1 MLETI
6 RPEEG
11 GLPSQAIID
20 FLDWLEKYRVNMH
33 GFSLVR
39 RGKIL
44 AEGYWAP
51 FQEGGQHR
59 MYSVG
64 KSLVSLAVGLLESEG
79 RLKLGDRICSYFPEM
94 LPDPLPPFIAA
105 VTIEDMLTM
114 RSAHS
119 QTSYKSYQGD
129 WVESFFHVAP
139 TNRPGS
145 FFSYDTSSSHVL
157 TALVEKLTGMK
168 LLDFLRERFLGKIGL
183 SDKARIL
190 PDPRGISQGGSGF
203 IASMED
209 LRNIGLLCL
218 NGGKW
223 EGEQLI
229 PAGYLKRALSFQA
242 DTSFLDSYDQRWGY
256 GYQFW
261 KTRRDGFA
269 LYGLGGQLV
278 LALPE
283 SALMLTTV
291 ADTQEDNY
299 GTEAIHRAFWD
310 IIVPA
315 CRERGLPPDD
325 EAYGILQTKTAGLTV
340 PIPSFPEDRMD
351 VLDSLGGEWLFT
363 GPSRPAGKDRLT
375 LSREGSQVSL
385 SGLGKGALTFGLN
398 RPAEGKVH
406 VEETGGNQ
414 PCYGYVSLKEDGLV
428 CLTVKIIGEAMGE
441 IRLLAAPHGNSLSL
455 KIRCYGDKELEKM
468 AGIYNGEIRKT
479 AP

>member
-6 RPEEG
+6 RPEEE
-11 GLPSQAIID
+11 GLPSQAITD
-20 FLDWLEKYRVNMH
+20 FLDRLEKYRVNMH

-39 RGKIL
+39 KGKIL

-51 FQEGGQHR
+51 FQRGGQHR

-79 RLKLGDRICSYFPEM
+79 RLNLDDRICSYFPEM
-94 LPDPLPPFIAA
+94 LPDPLPQFISA

-114 RSAHS
+114 RSSHS
-119 QTSYKSYQGD
+119 QTSYKFYKGD

-168 LLDFLRERFLGKIGL
+168 LLDFLRKRFLDRIGL
-183 SDKARIL
+183 SSEARIL
-190 PDPRGISQGGSGF
+190 PDPRGISQGGSGL
-203 IASMED
+203 IAAMED

-218 NGGKW
+218 NGGRW

-229 PAGYLKRALSFQA
+229 PADYLKRALSFQA

-283 SALMLTTV
+283 SALMLTTI

-315 CRERGLPPDD
+315 CGEKGLSPDD
-325 EAYGILQTKTAGLTV
+325 EAYAILQKRIERLTV
-340 PIPSFPEDRMD
+340 AVPSFPEDRTD
-351 VLDSLGGEWLFT
+351 VIDSLTGEWRFT
-363 GPSRPAGKDRLT
+363 GPSLPAGRDSLT
-375 LSREGSQVSL
+375 LSRDGSLVSL
-385 SGLGKGALTFGLN
+385 SGLGKGTLTFGLN
-398 RPAEGKVH
+398 RRAEGTVH
-406 VEETGGNQ
+406 VEETGGQQ
-414 PCYGYVSLKEDGLV
+414 PCYAYASLKEDGLV

-468 AGIYNGEIRKT
+468 AGIYNGEIRKK